1 VTVHA
6 RNPKAASIVYKLKRA
21 GDRLRILPPAVRS
34 PLRRAYL
41 RMNSG
46 SVPERLDAAT
56 RRRVD
61 AIYAASS
68 RATAEALAAH
78 GYRELPA
85 WLQSSSVG

>member
-1 VTVHA
+1 
-6 RNPKAASIVYKLKRA
+6 
-21 GDRLRILPPAVRS
+21 LRILPPALRN

-46 SVPERLDAAT
+46 SPPERLDAAT

-61 AIYAASS
+61 AIYEPSS
-68 RATAEALAAH
+68 RATAEALTAH

-85 WLQSSSVG
+85 WLQGSTVG